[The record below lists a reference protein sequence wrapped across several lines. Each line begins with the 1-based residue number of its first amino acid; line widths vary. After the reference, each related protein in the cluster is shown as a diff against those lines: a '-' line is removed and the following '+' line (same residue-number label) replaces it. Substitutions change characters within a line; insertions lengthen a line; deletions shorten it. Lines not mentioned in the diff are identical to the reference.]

1 MDSQEKQPSVIH
13 AFLVSWNN
21 TSAMLLAFA
30 AILYTNFWLASKVL
44 LTDSHHCYI
53 TATLDLATS

>member
-30 AILYTNFWLASKVL
+30 AILYTNFWLASGR
-44 LTDSHHCYI
+44 
-53 TATLDLATS
+53 